1 MSNSSKRSQDG
12 FFAIDRERWTELCL
26 EDQLNAAVV
35 YLVLCR
41 GTGGD
46 NTTTSW
52 SVNAVE
58 SYTGISRSRAK
69 SAIQFLIRELYI
81 EQTKQGTKPR
91 YKVREKKQKR
101 LQAENTVWLPNSIVT
116 GTSANETPPLERI
129 RQISCVMTLKLFVDL
144 YADQNLIENGGIS
157 KGTYRQVYQRTEVC
171 EYAQYRLYLFS
182 KEHCTLN
189 WNQITKPHHRHED
202 DLTEQEIEVGKNPG
216 VDFFERFKTL
226 ETLRLVQC
234 VPYLFES
241 DSDDAEII
249 HSLGDH
255 EQLETDIRRAA
266 EAAALQMYN
275 RVHNGYDNNISLPQG
290 TVLIPVP
297 KHRRNVHV
305 IGVWRL
311 RYRPQTGMTSAW
323 WKDYNEKGKRYLL
336 QYQKMLEELG
346 FLEQDRELATSR

>member
-1 MSNSSKRSQDG
+1 M
-12 FFAIDRERWTELCL
+12 
-26 EDQLNAAVV
+26 
-35 YLVLCR
+35 
-41 GTGGD
+41 
-46 NTTTSW
+46 
-52 SVNAVE
+52 
-58 SYTGISRSRAK
+58 
-69 SAIQFLIRELYI
+69 
-81 EQTKQGTKPR
+81 
-91 YKVREKKQKR
+91 REKKQKR
-101 LQAENTVWLPNSIVT
+101 LPAVNTVWLPNSIVT

-157 KGTYRQVYQRTEVC
+157 RSTYRQVYQRTEVC
-171 EYAQYRLYLFS
+171 EYAQYRVYVFS
-182 KEHCTLN
+182 KEHCTVN
-189 WNQITKPHHRHED
+189 WNQTTKPHHRQED
-202 DLTEQEIEVGKNPG
+202 DLTEQEIEAGKNPG

-249 HSLGDH
+249 HSLGEH

-266 EAAALQMYN
+266 ETASLRMYS
-275 RVHNGYDNNISLPQG
+275 RIHGHDSCQLADKD
-290 TVLIPVP
+290 TLLLPVP

-346 FLEQDRELATSR
+346 SMEQDRELATSR